1 MQREYP
7 RSSKMKTNEA
17 TPLMKAAAKQAEAAL
32 ILANDIV
39 DRVLHEDWHDNPQ
52 MVVGVMMAMAET
64 YTALTIR
71 EGFDEVVEALKVDR
85 DERERTVH

>member
-1 MQREYP
+1 
-7 RSSKMKTNEA
+7 
-17 TPLMKAAAKQAEAAL
+17 
-32 ILANDIV
+32 
-39 DRVLHEDWHDNPQ
+39 